1 MKLLFIIPEYPPGF
15 GGGIATFYAALLP
28 ALVKHGLSVTAVV
41 GSALGRGPEAYSD
54 QGVTVIPLDQTR
66 VNRLAG
72 RFTSFALAP
81 DFCRHLAAAW
91 AAWEQTNGGQGFDC
105 VECCDWGLSFV
116 PWLTQSGAPPT
127 RVRMHASAGQIAL
140 RETQPGFALTES
152 LFQLAEAVLL
162 PQAAELVTYGLGN
175 QQWWRSRLNTGV
187 AHLNPAFTPPAPTE
201 RRPQTPNALV
211 VGRIQSWKGP
221 ETLCRA
227 LNELGSAAPQCD
239 WIGRSTV
246 GSDGRDTA
254 AWLAEQ
260 FPEIWG
266 HRVRQVAPLPPTE
279 IRQRQASASFVI
291 VPSDWDVFNFTAIE
305 AMSAH
310 ALVICSIGAGAS
322 SLIQHGINGF
332 VFPAGDHGA
341 LAEAIR
347 TIHLL
352 SPEERQ
358 RIGQAAHD
366 TVTDALLPEK
376 IAPLE
381 AAHLQSIVTGPRRS
395 THGIELNSIFTP
407 VELKKEIPVQLA
419 RSGLSRIPLATLC
432 RHVVSRISQ
441 RLLGKP

>member
-15 GGGIATFYAALLP
+15 GGGIATFYATLLP
-28 ALVKHGLSVTAVV
+28 ALVKQGLSVTAVV
-41 GSALGRGPEAYSD
+41 GSALAAGPIAYTD
-54 QGVTVIPLDQTR
+54 QGVEVIPLDQTR
-66 VNRLAG
+66 VTQLTG

-81 DFCRHLAAAW
+81 DFSCHLAAAW
-91 AAWEQTNGGQGFDC
+91 TAWEQTNGGRGFDC

-127 RVRMHASAGQIAL
+127 RVRLHASAGQIAL
-140 RETQPGFALTES
+140 WEPQPGFALTES
-152 LFQLAEAVLL
+152 LFQLAETLLL
-162 PQAAELVTYGLGN
+162 PYAAELVTFGQGN
-175 QQWWRSRLNTGV
+175 QQWWRSRLNTTV

-221 ETLCRA
+221 DTLCRA
-227 LNELGSAAPQCD
+227 LTELGSAAPQCD

-246 GSDGRDTA
+246 GPDGRDTTA
-254 AWLAEQ
+254 RLTEQ

-266 HRVRQVAPLPPTE
+266 HRVRPLDPLPPIE

-291 VPSDWDVFNFTAIE
+291 VPSDWDVFNFTAVE

-310 ALVICSIGAGAS
+310 ALVICSSGAGAS
-322 SLIQHGINGF
+322 SLIQHGVNGF
-332 VFPAGDHGA
+332 VFPSGDHGA

-347 TIHLL
+347 TIHRL

-376 IAPLE
+376 IARLE
-381 AAHLQSIVTGPRRS
+381 MAHLQSIVTGPRRS
-395 THGIELNSIFTP
+395 NQGAELNSIFAP
-407 VELKKEIPVQLA
+407 VELKKEIPGQLA
-419 RSGLSRIPLATLC
+419 CSGLSRIPLAALC